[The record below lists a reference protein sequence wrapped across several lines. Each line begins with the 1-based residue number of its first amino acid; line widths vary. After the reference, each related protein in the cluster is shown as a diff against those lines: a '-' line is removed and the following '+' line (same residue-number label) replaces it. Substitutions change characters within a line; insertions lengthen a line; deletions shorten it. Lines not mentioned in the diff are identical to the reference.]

1 MGGVIRLNVKFN
13 IKGIIY
19 GVIAL
24 VFVIGIYIHT
34 KYVCREI

>member
-24 VFVIGIYIHT
+24 VFVIGDLYS
-34 KYVCREI
+34 YQVCL